1 MKLRTFSLKLLI
13 FLPAICALAQSTP
26 TGTPAYLNPALPID
40 QRVDDLVSRLTLEEK
55 ASQVVHGAAAIPRL
69 HIPAY
74 NWWTEGLHGV
84 ARAGTATVFPEPIG
98 LGATFDASLI
108 RQMATVIGIEVR
120 AKHEHEIRQ
129 ENFTH
134 VALDVWA
141 PTINIVRDPRWG
153 RGQETYGED
162 PFLTSKLAV
171 AYVTGIQ
178 GDDPRY
184 QRVTATPKH
193 YAVHSGPESLRHTI
207 DVQVSKQDEEDTYL
221 PAFRAAIVEGKSGAI
236 LCAYSA
242 INGEP
247 ACVNRFLLQEQL
259 RDKWNFQGYVVTD
272 CDSVKELQAYHF
284 TQTMAEAAALAMKR
298 GIDLD
303 CNVPGSDFS
312 HFVDAVK
319 QGLLPESVLD
329 TSVKRLFRARF
340 QLGMFDPP
348 EMVKYAQIPFSENDS
363 EAHRQLSLKIARET
377 MVLLKN
383 DGTLPV
389 KPSVRK
395 IAVVGPLADQTE
407 VLLGN
412 YSGTPS
418 RAVSALAGIRRQ
430 FPNAQ
435 ISFSPGTEFLR
446 DVLVP
451 VPASQLSSPDGEP
464 GLKAEYFRGQQLDG
478 SPVLTRIDK
487 EVNFEFG
494 GDSPGPGLGGT
505 NFSVRWTGTLTANAS
520 GSYKIGVTGDDGYRL
535 WLDGKLIVED
545 WTPKNGSFFGP
556 STTEAAVTLEKG
568 RKYAVKIE
576 YFQAVDGDSIKL
588 LWRPPL
594 PQNPLA
600 DALANARGADL
611 VVAVVGITSRLEGEE
626 MKVDLPGFKDGD
638 RTSLDLPQPEESM
651 LEALHATGK
660 PLVVVLMNGSAL
672 SVNWAQEHAN
682 AILDAWYSGEEGG
695 TAIAQTLAGDNN
707 PSGRLPVTFY
717 ASVDQLPSFTDYAMT
732 NRTYRFFA
740 GKPLYPFGFGLSYS
754 KFAYSGLRLS
764 RDSLAAGEPLSFDVD
779 VRNESQRAGDEVVQV
794 YLTFPPYSGA
804 PRYALRAFARVHLA
818 GGEKNAVHFTLNPRD
833 LSAVD
838 KNGDRLVMAGHYR
851 LAVGGGLP
859 DTGAPGLQAQ
869 FSIEGETKLPE

>member
-1 MKLRTFSLKLLI
+1 MKLRTLSLNLLI
-13 FLPAICALAQSTP
+13 FLSALCALAQSTP
-26 TGTPAYLNPALPID
+26 GGSPAYLNPALPID
-40 QRVDDLVSRLTLEEK
+40 QRVDDLVSRITLKEK
-55 ASQVVHGAAAIPRL
+55 ASQMVHEAAAIPRL

-98 LGATFDASLI
+98 LGATFDTPLI
-108 RQMATVIGIEVR
+108 GQMATAIGVEVR

-129 ENFTH
+129 GNFTH

-171 AYVTGIQ
+171 AYVNGIQ

-184 QRVTATPKH
+184 LRVIATPKH

-207 DVQVSKQDEEDTYL
+207 DVEVSKQDEEDTYL

-236 LCAYSA
+236 LCAYSR

-247 ACVNRFLLQEQL
+247 ACVNKFLLQEEL
-259 RDKWNFQGYVVTD
+259 RNKWNFQGYVVTD
-272 CDSVKELQAYHF
+272 CDSVAELWDYHY
-284 TQTMAEAAALAMKR
+284 TATMAEAAALAVKR
-298 GIDLD
+298 GVDLD
-303 CNVPGSDFS
+303 CNSPGSDFS

-319 QGLLPESVLD
+319 QGLLPESMLD
-329 TSVKRLFRARF
+329 ASVKRLFRARF

-348 EMVKYAQIPFSENDS
+348 EIVKYAQIPFSENDS
-363 EAHRQLSLKIARET
+363 EAHRRLSLKIARET

-395 IAVVGPLADQTE
+395 IAVIGPLADQME
-407 VLLGN
+407 VLFGN

-418 RAVSALAGIRRQ
+418 RAVTALDGIRRQ

-446 DVLVP
+446 DVLLP
-451 VPASQLSSPDGEP
+451 VPASQLSSPESMP
-464 GLKAEYFRGQQLDG
+464 GLKGEYFPGKELGG

-487 EVNFEFG
+487 DVNFEFG
-494 GDSPGPGLGGT
+494 GESPGPGIGGT
-505 NFSVRWTGTLTANAS
+505 NFSARWTGMLVPNAS
-520 GSYKIGVTGDDGYRL
+520 GSYKIGITGDDGYRL

-545 WTPKNGSFFGP
+545 WTTKKGSFFGP
-556 STTEAAVTLEKG
+556 STTVADVTLEEG
-568 RKYAVKIE
+568 HKYGLKVE

-588 LWRPPL
+588 VWRPPL

-600 DALANARGADL
+600 DALAKAHRADL

-626 MKVDLPGFKDGD
+626 MKVDLPGFKGGD
-638 RTSLDLPQPEESM
+638 RISLDLPQPEESL
-651 LEALHATGK
+651 LEALHTTGK

-695 TAIAQTLAGDNN
+695 TAIAQTLAGENN
-707 PSGRLPVTFY
+707 PGGRLPVTFY

-740 GKPLYPFGFGLSYS
+740 GKPLYPFGYGLSYS
-754 KFAYSGLRLS
+754 KFSYSSLRLS
-764 RDSLAAGEPLSFDVD
+764 ASSLAAGEPLTVDVD
-779 VRNESQRAGDEVVQV
+779 VRNESKRAGDEVVQV

-818 GGEKNAVHFTLNPRD
+818 SGEKNAVHFTLSPRD
-833 LSAVD
+833 LSAVG
-838 KNGDRLVMAGHYR
+838 KSGDRLVMPGHYR

-859 DTGAPGLQAQ
+859 DTGAPGLHAQ
-869 FSIEGETKLPE
+869 FNINGESKLPE

>member
-1 MKLRTFSLKLLI
+1 MKLRTFLLKLLI

-40 QRVDDLVSRLTLEEK
+40 QRVDDLVSRMTLEEK
-55 ASQVVHGAAAIPRL
+55 ASQVVRGAVAIPRL

-98 LGATFDASLI
+98 LGATFDTSLI
-108 RQMATVIGIEVR
+108 KQMATVVGIEVR

-129 ENFTH
+129 QNFTH

-162 PFLTSKLAV
+162 PFLTSKFAV

-178 GDDPRY
+178 GDDPHY

-193 YAVHSGPESLRHTI
+193 YAVHSGPEGQRHTL
-207 DVQVSKQDEEDTYL
+207 DVHVSKQDEEDTYL
-221 PAFRAAIVEGKSGAI
+221 PAFRAAIVEGNSGAI
-236 LCAYSA
+236 LCAYSS

-247 ACVNRFLLQEQL
+247 ACINRFLLQDQL
-259 RDKWNFQGYVVTD
+259 RDKWKFQGYLVTD

-284 TQTMAEAAALAMKR
+284 TQTLAEAAALAMKR
-298 GIDLD
+298 GSDLD
-303 CNVPGSDFS
+303 CTVGSDS
-312 HFVDAVK
+312 SPFVDAVK

-329 TSVKRLFRARF
+329 TSVKRLFRGRF

-348 EMVKYAQIPFSENDS
+348 EKVRYAQIPFSENDS

-389 KPSVRK
+389 NPSVRK

-412 YSGTPS
+412 YAGTPS
-418 RAVSALAGIRRQ
+418 RAVTALAGIRRQ

-435 ISFSPGTEFLR
+435 ISFSPGTEYLR
-446 DVLVP
+446 DILVP
-451 VPASQLSSPDGEP
+451 VPASQLSSPDGKP
-464 GLKAEYFRGQQLDG
+464 GLKAEYFHGQQLDG
-478 SPVLTRIDK
+478 SPVLARIDK
-487 EVNFEFG
+487 DVNFEFG
-494 GDSPGPGLGGT
+494 GDSPGPGVGGT
-505 NFSVRWTGTLTANAS
+505 NFSARWTGTLTANAS
-520 GSYKIGVTGDDGYRL
+520 GSYRIGLSGDDGYRL

-545 WTPKNGSFFGP
+545 WTPKKGFFVGP
-556 STTEAAVTLEKG
+556 STTDATVTLEKG
-568 RKYAVKIE
+568 RKYGVKIE
-576 YFQAVDGDSIKL
+576 YFQAIDGDSIKL

-594 PQNPLA
+594 PQNPLD
-600 DALANARGADL
+600 DALANARAADL

-638 RTSLDLPQPEESM
+638 RTSLDLPQPEESL

-695 TAIAQTLAGDNN
+695 TAIAETLAGENN

-740 GKPLYPFGFGLSYS
+740 GKPLYPFGYGLSYS

-764 RDSLAAGEPLSFDVD
+764 KDSLAAGEPLSFDVD

-804 PRYALRAFARVHLA
+804 PRNALRAFARVHLEP
-818 GGEKNAVHFTLNPRD
+818 GETNAVHFTLSPRD

-838 KNGDRLVMAGHYR
+838 QNGDRLVMAGHYR
-851 LAVGGGLP
+851 LAVGGGQP
-859 DTGAPGLQAQ
+859 DTGAPGLQGQ
-869 FSIEGETKLPE
+869 FSVEGETKLAE

>member
-1 MKLRTFSLKLLI
+1 MKVRTFSLKLLI

-40 QRVDDLVSRLTLEEK
+40 QRVDDLVSRMTLEEK

-69 HIPAY
+69 HVPAY

-193 YAVHSGPESLRHTI
+193 YAVHSGPESQRHTL
-207 DVQVSKQDEEDTYL
+207 DVHVSKQDEEDTYL

-247 ACVNRFLLQEQL
+247 ACVNRFLLQEEL
-259 RDKWNFQGYVVTD
+259 RGNWNFQGYLVTD

-284 TQTMAEAAALAMKR
+284 THTMAEAAALAMKR
-298 GIDLD
+298 GTDLD

-435 ISFSPGTEFLR
+435 ICFSPGTEFLR

-451 VPASQLSSPDGEP
+451 VPASQLSSPDGKP
-464 GLKAEYFRGQQLDG
+464 GLKAEYFRGQQLGG

-494 GDSPGPGLGGT
+494 GDSPGPGVGGT
-505 NFSVRWTGTLTANAS
+505 NFSVRWTGTLAANAS

-545 WTPKNGSFFGP
+545 WTTKKGSFFGP
-556 STTEAAVTLEKG
+556 STTDAAVTLEKG

-576 YFQAVDGDSIKL
+576 YFQADDGDSIKL

-611 VVAVVGITSRLEGEE
+611 VVAVVGITSQLEGEE
-626 MKVDLPGFKDGD
+626 MKVDLPGFKGGD
-638 RTSLDLPQPEESM
+638 RTSLDLPQPEESL

-707 PSGRLPVTFY
+707 PGGRLPITFY
-717 ASVDQLPSFTDYAMT
+717 TSVDQLPSFTDYAMT
-732 NRTYRFFA
+732 NRTYRFFT
-740 GKPLYPFGFGLSYS
+740 GKPLYPLGYGLSYS

-818 GGEKNAVHFTLNPRD
+818 AGEKNAVHFTLSPRD

-838 KNGDRLVMAGHYR
+838 KNGDRLIIAGPYR
-851 LAVGGGLP
+851 LAVGGGQP
-859 DTGAPGLQAQ
+859 DTGAAGLQTQ

>member
-1 MKLRTFSLKLLI
+1 MKVRTFLLKLLI

-26 TGTPAYLNPALPID
+26 TETPPYLNPALPID
-40 QRVDDLVSRLTLEEK
+40 QRVDDLVSRMTLEEK
-55 ASQVVHGAAAIPRL
+55 ASQVVRGAVAIPRL

-74 NWWTEGLHGV
+74 EWWTEGLHGV

-98 LGATFDASLI
+98 LGATFDTSLI
-108 RQMATVIGIEVR
+108 KQMATVVGIEVR

-129 ENFTH
+129 GNFTH

-178 GDDPRY
+178 GDDPHY

-193 YAVHSGPESLRHTI
+193 YAVHSGPESQRHTL
-207 DVQVSKQDEEDTYL
+207 DVHVSKQDEEDTYL

-236 LCAYSA
+236 LCAYSS

-247 ACVNRFLLQEQL
+247 ACVNRFLLQDQL
-259 RDKWNFQGYVVTD
+259 RDKWKFQGYLVTD

-284 TQTMAEAAALAMKR
+284 TQTIAEAAALAMKR
-298 GIDLD
+298 GTDLD
-303 CNVPGSDFS
+303 CNVPGGDASA
-312 HFVDAVK
+312 FVDAVK

-395 IAVVGPLADQTE
+395 IAVVGPLADQTD

-412 YSGTPS
+412 YAGTPS
-418 RAVSALAGIRRQ
+418 RAVTALAGIRRQ
-430 FPNAQ
+430 FPDAEV
-435 ISFSPGTEFLR
+435 SFSPGTEYLR
-446 DVLVP
+446 DVLAP
-451 VPASQLSSPDGEP
+451 VPASQLSSPDGKP
-464 GLKAEYFRGQQLDG
+464 GLKVEYFHGQKLDG

-487 EVNFEFG
+487 DVNFEFG
-494 GDSPGPGLGGT
+494 GESPGPGVQGT
-505 NFSVRWTGTLTANAS
+505 NFSARWTGTLTANAS
-520 GSYKIGVTGDDGYRL
+520 GSYRIGLTGDDGYRL
-535 WLDGKLIVED
+535 WLDGKVIVED
-545 WTPKNGSFFGP
+545 WTPKKGSFVGP
-556 STTEAAVTLEKG
+556 STTSADVTLEKG
-568 RKYAVKIE
+568 RKYALKIE
-576 YFQAVDGDSIKL
+576 YFQAIDGDSIKL

-594 PQNPLA
+594 PQNPLD
-600 DALANARGADL
+600 DALANARAADL
-611 VVAVVGITSRLEGEE
+611 VVAVVGITSQLEGEE
-626 MKVDLPGFKDGD
+626 MKVDLPGFKGGD
-638 RTSLDLPQPEESM
+638 RTSLDLPQPEESL
-651 LEALHATGK
+651 LEAVQATGK

-717 ASVDQLPSFTDYAMT
+717 TSVDQLPSFTDYAMT

-740 GKPLYPFGFGLSYS
+740 WKPLYPFGYGLSYS
-754 KFAYSGLRLS
+754 KFAYSGLHLS
-764 RDSLAAGEPLSFDVD
+764 KDILAAGEPLSFDVD

-804 PRYALRAFARVHLA
+804 PRQALRAFTRVHLEP
-818 GGEKNAVHFTLNPRD
+818 GEKNPVHFTLSPRA

-838 KNGDRLVMAGHYR
+838 QNGDRLVMAGHYR
-851 LAVGGGLP
+851 LAVGGGQP
-859 DTGAPGLQAQ
+859 GTGASGLQGQ

>member
-1 MKLRTFSLKLLI
+1 MKLRIFSLQLLI
-13 FLPAICALAQSTP
+13 FLTAFCAAAQSAA
-26 TGTPAYLNPALPID
+26 TGSPAYLNPSLPID
-40 QRVDDLVSRLTLEEK
+40 QRVDDLVSRMTLEEK
-55 ASQVVHGAAAIPRL
+55 ASQLVHESAAIPRL
-69 HIPAY
+69 QVPAY

-84 ARAGTATVFPEPIG
+84 ARAGIATVFPEPIG
-98 LGATFDASLI
+98 LGATFDTPLI
-108 RQMATVIGIEVR
+108 HQMATAIGIEVR
-120 AKHEHEIRQ
+120 AKHEYEIRH

-162 PFLTSKLAV
+162 PFLTSRLAV

-184 QRVTATPKH
+184 LRVTATPKH

-236 LCAYSA
+236 LCAYSR

-247 ACVNRFLLQEQL
+247 ACVNHFLLQEEL

-272 CDSVKELQAYHF
+272 CDSVAELWSYHY
-284 TQTMAEAAALAMKR
+284 TQTMAEAAALALKR
-298 GIDLD
+298 GTDLD
-303 CNVPGSDFS
+303 CNSPGNDFS
-312 HFVDAVK
+312 HYVDAVK
-319 QGLLPESVLD
+319 QGLVPESVLD

-348 EMVKYAQIPFSENDS
+348 AIVKYAQLPFSENDS
-363 EAHRQLSLKIARET
+363 EAHRRLSLKIARET

-395 IAVVGPLADQTE
+395 IAVIGPLADQTE

-418 RAVSALAGIRRQ
+418 RAVSALQGIRSQ

-435 ISFSPGTEFLR
+435 ISFSPGTQFLR

-451 VPASQLSSPDGEP
+451 VPASQLSSADGKP

-487 EVNFEFG
+487 DVNFEFG
-494 GDSPGPGLGGT
+494 GDSPGPGVGGT
-505 NFSVRWTGTLTANAS
+505 NFSARWTGTLVASAS
-520 GSYKIGVTGDDGYRL
+520 GSYQIGLTGDDGYRL
-535 WLDGKLIVED
+535 WLDGKVIVED
-545 WTPKNGSFFGP
+545 WTPKKGSFFGP
-556 STTEAAVTLEKG
+556 STTVADVTLEKG

-588 LWRPPL
+588 VWRLPL
-594 PQNPLA
+594 PQNPMA
-600 DALANARGADL
+600 DALTDARGADL
-611 VVAVVGITSRLEGEE
+611 VIAVVGITSRLEGEE
-626 MKVDLPGFKDGD
+626 MKVDLPGFKGGD
-638 RTSLDLPQPEESM
+638 RTSLDLPQAEESL
-651 LEALHATGK
+651 LEAVHATGK

-695 TAIAQTLAGDNN
+695 TAIAQTLAGENN
-707 PSGRLPVTFY
+707 PGGRLPVTFY
-717 ASVDQLPSFTDYAMT
+717 TSVDQLPSFTDYAMT
-732 NRTYRFFA
+732 NRTYRFFE
-740 GKPLYPFGFGLSYS
+740 GKPLYPFGYGLSYS
-754 KFAYSGLRLS
+754 KFAYSRLRLS
-764 RDSLAAGEPLSFDVD
+764 RDSLAAGQPLSFDVD
-779 VRNESQRAGDEVVQV
+779 VRNESKRAGDEVVQV
-794 YLTFPPYSGA
+794 YLTFPPYSGV
-804 PRYALRAFARVHLA
+804 PRYALRAFTRVHLA
-818 GGEKNAVHFTLNPRD
+818 PGEKNAVHFTLSPRD

-838 KNGDRLVMAGHYR
+838 KNGDRLVMSGHYQ
-851 LAVGGGLP
+851 LTVGGGLP
-859 DTGAPGLQAQ
+859 DTGVPGLQTQ
-869 FSIEGETKLPE
+869 FDIEGETKLPE

>member
-1 MKLRTFSLKLLI
+1 MKLPTFSLKLLI
-13 FLPAICALAQSTP
+13 LLPALCAPAQSTP
-26 TGTPAYLNPALPID
+26 NGTPAYLNTSLPID
-40 QRVDDLVSRLTLEEK
+40 QRVDDLVSRMTLEEK
-55 ASQVVHGAAAIPRL
+55 ASQVVHEAAAIPRL

-108 RQMATVIGIEVR
+108 SQMATVIGTEVR
-120 AKHEHEIRQ
+120 AKHEYEIRH

-141 PTINIVRDPRWG
+141 PTINIARDPRWG

-184 QRVTATPKH
+184 LRVTATPKH

-207 DVQVSKQDEEDTYL
+207 DVQVSRQDEEDTYL
-221 PAFRAAIVEGKSGAI
+221 PAFRAAIVEGNSGAI
-236 LCAYSA
+236 LCGYSR

-247 ACVNRFLLQEQL
+247 ACVNRFLLQEEL
-259 RDKWNFQGYVVTD
+259 RDKWNFPGYVVTD
-272 CDSVKELQAYHF
+272 CDSVAELQAYHF

-303 CNVPGSDFS
+303 CNVPGHDYS

-363 EAHRQLSLKIARET
+363 EAHRRLSLKIARET

-383 DGTLPV
+383 DGTLPL

-435 ISFSPGTEFLR
+435 ITFSPGTEFLR
-446 DVLVP
+446 DVLAP
-451 VPASQLSSPDGEP
+451 VPASQLSSPDGKP
-464 GLKAEYFRGQQLDG
+464 GLKAEYFHGQQLGG

-487 EVNFEFG
+487 NVNFEFG
-494 GDSPGPGLGGT
+494 GDSPGQGLGGT
-505 NFSVRWTGTLTANAS
+505 NFSARWTGTLTASAS

-535 WLDGKLIVED
+535 WLDGKLVVED
-545 WTPKNGSFFGP
+545 WTKKRGSFFGP
-556 STTEAAVTLEKG
+556 STTVAAVTLEKG

-576 YFQAVDGDSIKL
+576 YFQADDGDSIKL
-588 LWRPPL
+588 VWRPPL

-626 MKVDLPGFKDGD
+626 MEVDLPGFKGGD
-638 RTSLDLPQPEESM
+638 RTSLDLPQPEESL
-651 LEALHATGK
+651 LEAVQATGK

-672 SVNWAQEHAN
+672 SVNWAQQHAN

-695 TAIAQTLAGDNN
+695 TAIAQTLAGENN
-707 PSGRLPVTFY
+707 PAGRLPVTFY
-717 ASVDQLPSFTDYAMT
+717 TSIDQLPSFTDYAMT

-740 GKPLYPFGFGLSYS
+740 GKPLYPFGYGLSYS

-779 VRNESQRAGDEVVQV
+779 LRNESKRVGDEVVQV

-818 GGEKNAVHFTLNPRD
+818 AGQKNAVHFTLCPRD

-838 KNGDRLVMAGHYR
+838 KNGDRLVMAGHYQ

-859 DTGAPGLQAQ
+859 DTGAPGLHAQ
-869 FSIEGETKLPE
+869 FSIAGETKLPE